1 MDEFGGLPYT
11 EEAAAAAQEAQV
23 AEASETMDVD
33 HPMLDRPLD
42 DYNPRPRRRSPGEPP
57 EPVPEHVQSLLGR
70 MGKGKVYLMDES
82 PGIIHHDGGL
92 RLKRDPVLAK
102 LARELDKQDP
112 TQWLSKSRVI
122 LGQAFYIFRS

>member
-11 EEAAAAAQEAQV
+11 DEAAAAAQEVQAAQA
-23 AEASETMDVD
+23 AEASNSMDVD
-33 HPMLDRPLD
+33 HPMLDRALD
-42 DYNPRPRRRSPGEPP
+42 DYNPRQRRRSPREPS

-82 PGIIHHDGGL
+82 PGIIHHDGEL
-92 RLKRDPVLAK
+92 RLSRDPVLRK

-112 TQWLSKSRVI
+112 TQWLGK
-122 LGQAFYIFRS
+122 